1 VTSLGW
7 IAALVLVGMA
17 MLALEV
23 FVPSGGVLG
32 FLSVLAIAAGV
43 VMAFVEEG
51 PAVGV
56 GTLAVV
62 VAAAP
67 AILAIAFRI
76 FPDTPLGRRVIPPPP
91 GPDDVVPDA
100 DRRAAV
106 RSLVGRTGRTTGDL
120 LPWGSVEIDGI
131 DHEAVSDGGP
141 IAAGRRVEV
150 VGTQS
155 AALVVRTVEEP
166 RAPTP
171 AVAGGPAR
179 SGESDLEEALEAFD
193 FESLGRSADAAGNAS
208 VGKLDSR
215 RGPNNP

>member
-1 VTSLGW
+1 MTSLAW
-7 IAALVLVGMA
+7 IAALVLVGMV

-32 FLSVLAIAAGV
+32 FLSVVALVAGV
-43 VMAFVEEG
+43 VEAFIQEG
-51 PAVGV
+51 PAVGLA
-56 GTLAVV
+56 TLAVV

-67 AILAIAFRI
+67 SILAIALRI

-100 DRRAAV
+100 DRRAAL
-106 RSLVGRTGRTTGDL
+106 RSLVGRAGRATGDL
-120 LPWGSVEIDGI
+120 LPWGTIEIDGI
-131 DHEAVSDGGP
+131 AHEAVSDGGP
-141 IAAGRRVEV
+141 IPVGRMVEV

-155 AALVVRTVEEP
+155 AALVVRAVETP
-166 RAPTP
+166 RPTAPTD
-171 AVAGGPAR
+171 GPAR

-193 FESLGRSADAAGNAS
+193 FESLGRAAGAAERVS
-208 VGKLDSR
+208 DGKLDSR

>member
-1 VTSLGW
+1 MTSLAW

-32 FLSVLAIAAGV
+32 FLSVVAIVAGV
-43 VMAFVEEG
+43 VTAFVEEG

-67 AILAIAFRI
+67 AILAIALRI
-76 FPDTPLGRRVIPPPP
+76 FPETPLGRRVIPPPP
-91 GPDDVVPDA
+91 GPDDVVPDV
-100 DRRAAV
+100 DRRAAL
-106 RSLVGRTGRTTGDL
+106 RSLVGRSGRTVGEL

-131 DHEAVSDGGP
+131 AHEAVSDGGP
-141 IAAGRRVEV
+141 IAGGRPVEV

-155 AALVVRTVEEP
+155 AALVVRPAEEP

-171 AVAGGPAR
+171 AAGPAR

-193 FESLGRSADAAGNAS
+193 FDSLGRSADDAERLSA
-208 VGKLDSR
+208 GKLDSR

>member
-1 VTSLGW
+1 MTSLAW
-7 IAALVLVGMA
+7 IAALVLVGLA

-32 FLSVLAIAAGV
+32 FLSVVAIAAGV
-43 VMAFVEEG
+43 VTAFVEEG
-51 PAVGV
+51 PAFGV

-67 AILAIAFRI
+67 AILGIAFRI

-91 GPDDVVPDA
+91 KPDDVVPDV
-100 DRRAAV
+100 DRRTAV
-106 RSLVGRTGRTTGDL
+106 KTLVGRTGRTVGDL

-131 DHEAVSDGGP
+131 AHEAVSDGGP
-141 IAAGRRVEV
+141 IAAGSPVEV

-166 RAPTP
+166 RTRPP
-171 AVAGGPAR
+171 AAGPSR

-193 FESLGRSADAAGNAS
+193 FESLGRLADDRATPPG
-208 VGKLDSR
+208 GKLDSR